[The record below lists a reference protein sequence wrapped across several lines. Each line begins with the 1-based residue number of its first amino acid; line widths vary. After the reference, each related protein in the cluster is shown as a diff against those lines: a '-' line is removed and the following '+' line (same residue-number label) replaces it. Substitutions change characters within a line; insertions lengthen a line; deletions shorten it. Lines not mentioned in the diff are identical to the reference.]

1 MSSHNPGLRNTCK
14 TILLYSHEGKKSR
27 YEDSATV
34 RREKKRGGGRDPD
47 DATCIRVRYL
57 YNGIPVT
64 VERVNKV
71 AVTART

>member
-34 RREKKRGGGRDPD
+34 RREKNEKEEEILMMRPVFEYD
-47 DATCIRVRYL
+47 TCTMGYR
-57 YNGIPVT
+57 
-64 VERVNKV
+64 
-71 AVTART
+71 